1 MAEESARKAAILA
14 KKVLDTNSN
23 DDEGESD
30 QEGDESSDGETAT
43 AAAEL
48 SAKKRKVAAV
58 EKELAELKKREE
70 DDEEEED
77 DEKPAKK
84 KKRLVVVDE
93 RTVNFASNF
102 CVCKRVW
109 GSNLMSL
116 VFLMTGSV
124 VQAFGAKDGTE
135 TSKIYRPLV
144 DLHVWNSGQ
153 NIHKD

>member
-1 MAEESARKAAILA
+1 M
-14 KKVLDTNSN
+14 
-23 DDEGESD
+23 
-30 QEGDESSDGETAT
+30 
-43 AAAEL
+43 
-48 SAKKRKVAAV
+48 
-58 EKELAELKKREE
+58 AELKRHEEELKNTEKDEEE
-70 DDEEEED
+70 DYEEEED
-77 DEKPAKK
+77 NEKPAKK

-93 RTVNFASNF
+93 RKVNFASNF
-102 CVCKRVW
+102 CVCERVW

-135 TSKIYRPLV
+135 PSKLYRPLV